1 MGSKGKP
8 RVRDEKKEEEKKILE
23 EEKKR
28 LQELKKQESSKL
40 RKAIKVER
48 EVVRIGETTVDG
60 KLKLRHGL
68 MRIKGIGQSLA
79 PLIPLVA
86 GLDPEMRIGNL
97 TDQQIELI
105 ENIMRNPLKYNIP
118 EYLLNRR
125 RDPFDGKS
133 KHLIASDLVMQIRQ
147 DIELLKKTR
156 AYRGIRHE
164 LGLPVRGQRT
174 RSSFRR
180 GKTVGV
186 QRKKK

>member
-1 MGSKGKP
+1 MGGKGKP

-28 LQELKKQESSKL
+28 MQELRKQAAAQLKKE
-40 RKAIKVER
+40 IKVER
-48 EVVRIGETTVDG
+48 EVVRICETTVDG

-68 MRIKGIGQSLA
+68 LRVKGIGHSLA
-79 PLIPLVA
+79 PVIPVVA

-105 ENIMRNPLKYNIP
+105 ENIIRNPLDYGIP
-118 EYLLNRR
+118 EFLLNRR

-133 KHLIASDLVMQIRQ
+133 KHLIASDLEVQIRQ
-147 DIELLKKTR
+147 DIEFLKKIR

-174 RSSFRR
+174 RSSFRK